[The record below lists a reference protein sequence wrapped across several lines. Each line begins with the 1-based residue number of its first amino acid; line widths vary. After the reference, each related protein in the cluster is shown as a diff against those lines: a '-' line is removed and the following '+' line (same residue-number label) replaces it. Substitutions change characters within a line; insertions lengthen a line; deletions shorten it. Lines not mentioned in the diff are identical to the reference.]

1 MHLDIR
7 YGEDGARPL
16 VSNIP
21 LHIASRDGNDDNNP
35 AVTTSYVVNKP
46 LVRMRTSFI
55 SHCMLLFDDNNT
67 RLCKQ

>member
-1 MHLDIR
+1 MATT
-7 YGEDGARPL
+7 Y
-16 VSNIP
+16 
-21 LHIASRDGNDDNNP
+21 HIALRDGNNDNNT

-55 SHCMLLFDDNNT
+55 LHCMLLFDDDNT

>member
-1 MHLDIR
+1 MHLNVC

-21 LHIASRDGNDDNNP
+21 SHIASRDGKDDNNT

-46 LVRMRTSFI
+46 LMRMRTSFI
-55 SHCMLLFDDNNT
+55 LHCMLLFDVDNT
-67 RLCKQ
+67 QLCEQ